1 LGVPVLSLDWIARD
15 GKIILFEKAV
25 RTIPYGFMGVVFPI
39 YLTQLGFNPLLVGLV
54 LTLTTVTSAFYTFV
68 ASLVADRIGRR
79 RTLVFFALT
88 DSVAGALL
96 FLVVM
101 PWGPVAAGVVGNLS
115 VGAGEVGPYLSLE
128 QAILPKVTHSNR
140 RTLGFS
146 VYNLIGY
153 GASASGA
160 LVAGLPQFNGF
171 GRSTFQPLFL
181 AYLVSG
187 ILGMALYSVMS
198 KNVEQETTGG
208 TGYRALSKTSRPV
221 VLKLS
226 ALFGLDAFGGGFIGS
241 SIIAYYFFLRYQ
253 LQLSSLGL
261 IVAGTQVVTAA
272 SFLLAS
278 RIAGRIGLINT
289 MVFTHIP
296 SNVVLTAIPFA
307 PSVSTAV
314 LLLFCRQSMSQL
326 DIAPRQSYV
335 VSIVPESDRTAA
347 SGITNSSRSFSQSPS
362 PFLAGYAIENL
373 WIGSPFVFAG
383 SFKIA
388 YDLLLYRFFHKN
400 QLDARNPSH

>member
-1 LGVPVLSLDWIARD
+1 MSLDWVARD

-39 YLTQLGFNPLLVGLV
+39 YLAPLGPLLVGLV
-54 LTLTTVTSAFYTFV
+54 LTLTTVTSAFYTLV

-88 DSVAGALL
+88 DSIAGALL
-96 FLVVM
+96 FLVAM
-101 PWGPVAAGVVGNLS
+101 PWGPVAAGVVGNVS
-115 VGAGEVGPYLSLE
+115 VGAGEVGPYLSIE
-128 QAILPKVTHSNR
+128 QAILPRVIHSGR

-146 VYNLIGY
+146 IYNLIGY

-171 GRSTFQPLFL
+171 GLTTFRPLFL

-187 ILGMALYSVMS
+187 LLGAVLYSAMS
-198 KNVEQETTGG
+198 KNAETEAISG
-208 TGYRALSKTSRPV
+208 TGYRALSKTSRPI
-221 VLKLS
+221 VLRLS

-241 SIIAYYFFLRYQ
+241 SIITYYFFFRYH

-261 IVAGTQVVTAA
+261 IIAGTQLMTAA
-272 SFLLAS
+272 SFLLAAK
-278 RIAGRIGLINT
+278 IAGRFGLINT

-307 PSVSTAV
+307 PSVSAAV
-314 LLLFCRQSMSQL
+314 LLLLCRQSMSQL
-326 DIAPRQSYV
+326 DVAPRQSYV
-335 VSIVPESDRTAA
+335 VSVVPESDRTAA
-347 SGITNSSRSFSQSPS
+347 SGITNSSRSFSQSVS
-362 PFLAGYAIENL
+362 PLLAGYTIENL
-373 WIGSPFVFAG
+373 WVGSPFVFAG
-383 SFKIA
+383 GFKIA
-388 YDLLLYRFFHKN
+388 YDLLLYRVFHKTRPETVEP
-400 QLDARNPSH
+400 AR